1 MVKKVL
7 IVDDKQ
13 DILTSITMLVE
24 SLGYK
29 AKTASN
35 GKQALEKLRLESFD
49 LVLLDVLMPGMS
61 GKEVLEKIRADPKL
75 KNQKVAILS
84 VVRLSE
90 PGEKIIKELKPI
102 TYFQKPIDIDDFKKR
117 LKKILG

>member
-13 DILTSITMLVE
+13 DILTSVAMLVE

-29 AKTASN
+29 AETASN

-49 LVLLDVLMPGMS
+49 LVLLDVLMPEMS
-61 GKEVLEKIRADPKL
+61 GREVLEKIRADPKL
-75 KNQKVAILS
+75 KDQKVAILS

-102 TYFQKPIDIDDFKKR
+102 TYFQKPIDTDDFKKR

>member
-13 DILTSITMLVE
+13 DILTSVAMLVE

-29 AKTASN
+29 AETASN

-49 LVLLDVLMPGMS
+49 LVLLDVLMPEMS
-61 GKEVLEKIRADPKL
+61 GREVLEKIRADPKL
-75 KNQKVAILS
+75 KDQKVAILS